1 MLRPTTRRDFL
12 IRTGRLGG
20 LLGTASI
27 LGPAHALGGSPTARQ
42 DPELNPE
49 KGSTPEESPA
59 RSFEISLA
67 QWSQHR
73 TLRAGNLDNL
83 EFAARA
89 KKDFDISAVEYV
101 NSFFKDKAEDRE
113 YLGQMKKN
121 AEDAGVRSLLIM
133 VDGEGNLADASDAE
147 RLKAIDNHKK
157 WIDAAAF
164 LGCHSIRVN
173 AAGGGDPAE
182 KMKRAAEALSL
193 LADIGKESGIS
204 VIVENH
210 GGDSSNG
217 EWLAGVMKLAAH
229 EGVGT
234 LPDFGNFHM
243 GGGEW
248 YDRYKGV
255 EELMP
260 YAKAVS
266 AKSHEFDEEGNETK
280 TDYRRMMKIVLDAGY
295 SGFVGIEYEGSVHT
309 EHEGILATKRLLERV
324 REELA

>member
-12 IRTGRLGG
+12 IRTGKLGG
-20 LLGTASI
+20 LLGTASV
-27 LGPAHALGGSPTARQ
+27 LGPARSLWAAPTPGQ
-42 DPELNPE
+42 DAQDEA
-49 KGSTPEESPA
+49 TPEPA
-59 RSFEISLA
+59 RALRFEISLA

-73 TLRAGNLDNL
+73 ALRAGDLDNL

-113 YLGQMKKN
+113 YLGKMKQN
-121 AEDAGVRSLLIM
+121 AEDAGVQSLLIM
-133 VDGEGNLADASDAE
+133 VDGEGQLAHENDAE
-147 RLKAIDNHKK
+147 RLKAVSNHKK
-157 WIDAAAF
+157 WIEAAAF

-173 AAGGGDPAE
+173 AAGGGDDPVAKQE
-182 KMKRAAEALSL
+182 RAAESL
-193 LADIGKESGIS
+193 KMLAEMGKESGIS

-217 EWLAGVMKLAAH
+217 EWLAGVMKHADH

-324 REELA
+324 RDELA